1 MFIDF
6 TSTVFVSLSSL
17 EVEQKLDRRRISHL
31 FKEYAEGYLRDATNP
46 RYIKIAAA
54 GAIIVMPFNLLA
66 GAVVASAPAIGAT
79 LSMVCDGVSRLTAI
93 GLGPDEF

>member
-1 MFIDF
+1 LF
-6 TSTVFVSLSSL
+6 TSL

-31 FKEYAEGYLRDATNP
+31 FKTYADSYLRDATNP
-46 RYIKIAAA
+46 RFVKIAAA

-79 LSMVCDGVSRLTAI
+79 LSMVCDGVSRLAAV
-93 GLGPDEF
+93 GLEPDQP